1 MKPALLVLA
10 AGMGSRYGGLKQM
23 DGFGPGGETLMD
35 YSIYDAKQAGFETVV
50 FVTRKDILDDFKKIV
65 VKKYEGIMEV
75 RIALQELDMIPEEF
89 SVPAGRVKPWGTAH
103 AVLVARSQLSG
114 PFAVINADDFYGAH
128 SYQLLYSHLSGSRS
142 NECCV
147 IGYLADETLSEH
159 GYVSRAVLRFDGEG
173 YISDLAERNLRS
185 QDGKLL
191 GQLAKDSDE
200 VIPGKVY
207 VSMNQMGFV
216 GTIFDTLSSNFSEF
230 MHHRGHEEKSEI
242 FLPTFL
248 NDIIRSGQYKVRM
261 YPTSSTWFGVTYQN
275 DKPWVKQKLLE
286 LIQRGDYPE
295 KLW

>member
-75 RIALQELDMIPEEF
+75 RLAMQELDMIPEGF
-89 SVPAGRVKPWGTAH
+89 NVPAGRVKPWGTAH
-103 AVLVARSQLSG
+103 AVLVARSQLDG

-128 SYQLLYSHLSGSRS
+128 SYQLLYSHLAGS
-142 NECCV
+142 NNDECCV

-159 GYVSRAVLRFDGEG
+159 GYVSRAVLNVDDNG
-173 YISDLAERNLRS
+173 YIRDLAERKLRS
-185 QDGKLL
+185 LEGKLH
-191 GQLAKDSDE
+191 GQVTEESDE

-216 GTIFDTLSSNFSEF
+216 GSIFDTLSNNFSDF
-230 MHHRGHEEKSEI
+230 MRQFGQEEKSEI

-248 NDIIRSGQYKVRM
+248 NDIIDSGQYRVKM
-261 YPTSSTWFGVTYQN
+261 YPTTSSWFGVTYQN

-286 LIQRGDYPE
+286 LIRRGDYPE